1 MSLNRPEKLLVET
14 LKVMPPQNV
23 YSGAE
28 KKAIIRGFQLFIDHR
43 ITFIGWEDGGI
54 LVVRMSA
61 RGVNVTDLVPVSVR
75 VFLENLDLRAVCSC
89 SSPEVHGRCEHVVC
103 TLVTLLHI
111 LKPNL
116 FKMTRENP
124 AYREQLEAG
133 LMKNASRMLYAAPEP
148 SRLREGLEAPGGRN
162 GRKFQVV
169 MQADGGR
176 LRAFVEMNGQ
186 RVDEAFDFRS
196 APWEI
201 AYLARSGYQHDMS
214 YALSVFLKRTGNLYP
229 LFYEENGR
237 RHEIEWLG
245 QRTCPTWTEL
255 DVRGGEIVARKAC
268 SCNEAPS
275 AEQAGPLSGTA
286 GLGGSRSPNGGGS
299 LNETGPSGGDGK
311 RGWTVIGNF
320 ALDPGRSAIAQITP
334 RTGWRCW
341 DMLRSVCAEGGAAA
355 GRFRLNSGSEIHMP
369 VDVFRSL
376 QIVLKKSGMKEVM
389 GAIKCMM
396 EGTEKGVP
404 FTEVTHYR
412 LVINRNAVEPDEFLI
427 EPECLSG
434 GFSFSPSQKIVDFAR
449 SAESGRLP
457 TSLRTKKRKPLLY
470 GALFKTLEAPDRKAA
485 GEALKA
491 ATDEQVFG
499 RRKPATEARRLVR
512 DSVEA
517 FDADEVH
524 FLFTDSGWKLTSVD
538 KRKEKLLFLVPY
550 GAFGAALF
558 ERVADNGPTMVVSES
573 RLLER
578 LYALHSLAAEAGVEL
593 SFGDYPVESVAWD
606 LELDVTESTIDWF
619 EIRPEIR
626 CNGRII
632 PREVWEHALA
642 RKGVIVRDGAIQIL
656 DGKSMQAL
664 SALAGLWSEK
674 HARPGAK
681 SVTVIPRLRIIDLF
695 LLKKQGV
702 AVRLTAEDEA
712 LMMRLATFTHIEER
726 AVAPG
731 LRADL
736 RHYQK
741 EGFYWLAFL
750 YEHRF
755 GACLADDMGLG
766 KTLQA
771 ISLLAAIKEGRIAR
785 TAPKPPNSAPCPF
798 LVVVPPS
805 LIFNWQQEIER
816 FCPLLRVY
824 VYRGKE
830 RSATPEGYDVML
842 TSYGLV
848 RRDIGKLKGLLFDVI
863 VFDEAQAIKNIFA
876 DTTGAVR
883 QLKGSFKMALTG
895 TPVENHVGE
904 YFSIMDLVLP
914 GLLGDYREFQGKAKE
929 DLTSL
934 LPLARERTRPFM
946 LRRTKEHILREL
958 PPKVEHDVYLDLTD
972 EQKRF
977 YNRTVQEVRTTIDAA
992 YKGKTASQAR
1002 IIALTAIMRLRQIC
1016 LTPQLLV
1023 PGLKETSPKVEFLK
1037 EKLEELFSE
1046 SHSALVFSQF
1056 TSFLDVVEAELAG
1069 RGLRVLRLDGSTP
1082 VVKRK
1087 EIVGAFQESAGPSV
1101 FLLSLK
1107 AGGQGLNL
1115 TRATYVF
1122 HLDPWWN
1129 PAVENQA
1136 SDRSHRLGQT
1146 GKVHVTRLLMRHT
1159 VEEKMTALKHRKL
1172 ALYRA
1177 LMDAPERSGGRAITR
1192 EDFDFLLNA

>member
-1 MSLNRPEKLLVET
+1 MSLNRLEKLLMET
-14 LKVMPPQNV
+14 LKVMPPQSV
-23 YSGAE
+23 YDGAE
-28 KKAIIRGFQLFIDHR
+28 RKAIIRGFQLFIDHR
-43 ITFIGWEDGGI
+43 IRFIGWEEGGI

-61 RGVNVTDLVPVSVR
+61 RGANVSDLIPVSVR
-75 VFLENLDLRAVCSC
+75 VFLENMDIRAICSC
-89 SSPEVHGRCEHVVC
+89 SNPEIHTRCEHVVC
-103 TLVTLLHI
+103 TLVTLVHI

-133 LMKNASRMLYAAPEP
+133 LLKTAPRGLYVPE
-148 SRLREGLEAPGGRN
+148 SSGMREGPEAPGGRN
-162 GRKFQVV
+162 NRKFRVV
-169 MQADGGR
+169 MRADGGR
-176 LRAFVEMNGQ
+176 LRAFVEMNGE
-186 RVDEAFDFRS
+186 RVDEGFDFRA

-201 AYLARSGYQHDMS
+201 AYLARSGYQNDMS

-229 LFYEENGR
+229 LFYEDGAGR
-237 RHEIEWLG
+237 HKIEWLG
-245 QRTCPTWTEL
+245 QRSCPTWTEL
-255 DVRGGEIVARKAC
+255 DARNGEIVARKAC
-268 SCNEAPS
+268 FCSEAYS
-275 AEQAGPLSGTA
+275 DEENGTSEPVWTEA
-286 GLGGSRSPNGGGS
+286 RVGSS
-299 LNETGPSGGDGK
+299 EEA
-311 RGWTVIGNF
+311 WAVMGNF
-320 ALDPGRSAIAQITP
+320 ALNKARSAMAQIAP

-341 DMLRSVCAEGGAAA
+341 DMLRSLCTENGAA
-355 GRFRLNSGSEIHMP
+355 GRVKLSAGSEIRIP
-369 VDVFRSL
+369 VDVYRSFR
-376 QIVLKKSGMKEVM
+376 IPMKKSGTKEAL
-389 GAIKCMM
+389 GALRCMV
-396 EGTEKGVP
+396 EGTEKSVRAVDA
-404 FTEVTHYR
+404 TEYK
-412 LVINRNAVEPDEFLI
+412 LVIGRNAQNPGEFVI
-427 EPECLSG
+427 KPECVSE
-434 GFSFSPSQKIVDFAR
+434 GFPFPPSKKLVDFAR
-449 SAESGRLP
+449 LAESGRLP
-457 TSLRTKKRKPLLY
+457 TSLRTKKRKPLLFE
-470 GALFKTLEAPDRKAA
+470 ALFRTLECPNRKTA

-499 RRKPATEARRLVR
+499 RRKPAMEARRLVR
-512 DSVEA
+512 ESVEA
-517 FDADEVH
+517 FYAEEAQ
-524 FLFTDSGWKLTSVD
+524 FLFADSGWTLSSVD
-538 KRKEKLLFLVPY
+538 KQREKLLFLVPY
-550 GAFGAALF
+550 QAFGPALF
-558 ERVADNGPTMVVSES
+558 ERVTNDGATMAVSEE
-573 RLLER
+573 LLLSR
-578 LYALHSLAAEAGVEL
+578 LYAFHSLATEMGIDL

-606 LELDVTESTIDWF
+606 LEVDVTESAIDWF
-619 EIRPEIR
+619 EISPEIR
-626 CNGRII
+626 CNGKVI
-632 PREVWEHALA
+632 PREMWEQALA
-642 RKGVIVRDGAIQIL
+642 RRGVVVRDGAIQIL
-656 DGKSMQAL
+656 DETSMRAL
-664 SALAGLWSEK
+664 SALAGLWSGNK
-674 HARPGAK
+674 ARAGARGI
-681 SVTVIPRLRIIDLF
+681 TVIPRLRIIDLF
-695 LLKKQGV
+695 LLRKQGV

-712 LMMRLATFTHIEER
+712 LMTRLTTFSHIEER
-726 AVAPG
+726 DIAPS

-736 RHYQK
+736 RQYQK
-741 EGFYWLAFL
+741 EGFYWLTFL

-771 ISLLAAIKEGRIAR
+771 ISLLAAIKEGRVAR
-785 TAPKPPNSAPCPF
+785 MTPKPPNSAPCPF

-816 FCPLLRVY
+816 FCPDLKVY
-824 VYRGKE
+824 VYRGKD
-830 RSATPEGYDVML
+830 RSATPEGYDVIL
-842 TSYGLV
+842 TSYGLI
-848 RRDIGKLKGLLFDVI
+848 RRDIGKLKNLLFDVI

-914 GLLGDYREFQGKAKE
+914 GLLGDYRAFHGKAKE
-929 DLTSL
+929 DLAGL
-934 LPLARERTRPFM
+934 LPLARERTKPFM

-958 PPKVEHDVYLDLTD
+958 PPKVEHDVYLELTD

-977 YNRTVQEVRTTIDAA
+977 YNRTVQEVRATIDAA

-1016 LTPQLLV
+1016 LTPQLLL
-1023 PGLKETSPKVEFLK
+1023 PSLKEPSPKVEFLK
-1037 EKLEELFSE
+1037 EKLTELFSE

-1056 TSFLDVVEAELAG
+1056 TSFLDVVEAELKVM
-1069 RGLRVLRLDGSTP
+1069 GLPAFRLDGSTP

-1087 EIVGAFQESAGPSV
+1087 EIVGAFQESETPSV

-1159 VEEKMTALKHRKL
+1159 VEEKMTALKNRKL

-1177 LMDAPERSGGRAITR
+1177 LMEAPERSGGRAVTR
-1192 EDFDFLLNA
+1192 EDFDFLLG